1 MTPSAATNAALA
13 QTCVVGA
20 RIDQARIDK
29 WIRDRLMAA
38 WPGGCWHCPPT
49 KSLPRGQKFVD
60 VRGRADVVVQFHRQC
75 ESEWRRAQEAA
86 ARKALGLSDAKQP
99 SGART

>member
-38 WPGGCWHCPPT
+38 WPGGCWHCRRPI
-49 KSLPRGQKFVD
+49 LAGQKFVD
-60 VRGRADVVVQFHRQC
+60 VRGADVVVRFHRQC
-75 ESEWRRAQEAA
+75 ESEWRRAQEVA
-86 ARKALGLSDAKQP
+86 ARKAMGLPEPPATRETTTP
-99 SGART
+99 

>member
-38 WPGGCWHCPPT
+38 WPGGCWHCRRPI
-49 KSLPRGQKFVD
+49 LAGQKFVD
-60 VRGRADVVVQFHRQC
+60 VRGADVVVRFHRQC
-75 ESEWRRAQEAA
+75 ESEWRRAQEIAA
-86 ARKALGLSDAKQP
+86 CRAIGLAQKAIAP
-99 SGART
+99 